1 MPYKEIRCKSAL
13 NKLKRKMPYKYDL
26 NIYRGCKHGCKYCY
40 ALYSHKYLDSKDYHK
55 DIYIK
60 TNIVEELEKQISK
73 PSWKRDVISIGTV
86 SDSYQDVEKNCKI
99 MREILKVLIKYKTP
113 TIISTKSDLILRDFD
128 LIKELAD
135 LTPVN
140 IASTILTTNENIKNL
155 IEPETPSVSNRFKF
169 LKKLKNTNASIGLH
183 MMPVLPYLTDSYE
196 NIDLLFKKASEINV
210 DYVLPGTLNL
220 YGKTKLEYFKF
231 LKETN
236 MDIYN
241 KTKELFK
248 NGKIDSRYVKD
259 LYLKI
264 NEIKRKYKLSSNYM
278 SPIQKKIKK
287 FEGHQST
294 LFDY

>member
-40 ALYSHKYLDSKDYHK
+40 ALYSPKYLDSKNYHT

-73 PSWKRDVISIGTV
+73 PSWKKDVIAIETI
-86 SDSYQDVEKNCKI
+86 SDSYQDIEKTYEI
-99 MREILKVLIKYKTP
+99 MPEILQVLIKYKNP

-128 LIKELAD
+128 LIKDLAD
-135 LTPVN
+135 IAPVN
-140 IASTILTTNENIKNL
+140 IASTILTTDENIKNL
-155 IEPETPSVSNRFKF
+155 IEPETPAVSDRFKF
-169 LKKLKNTNASIGLH
+169 LKRFKNTNSSIGLH
-183 MMPVLPYLTDSYE
+183 MMPILPYLTDSYE
-196 NIDLLFKKASEINV
+196 NIDLLFKKAAEINV

-220 YGKTKLEYFKF
+220 YGKTKSEYFKF
-231 LKETN
+231 LKKTN
-236 MDIYN
+236 IDIYN
-241 KTKELFK
+241 NTKKLFK
-248 NGKIDSRYVKD
+248 NGKIDSEYRKE

-264 NEIKRKYKLSSNYM
+264 NEIKRKYRLSSNYM
-278 SPIQKKIKK
+278 SPIQKNIKK
-287 FEGHQST
+287 FEGRQST